1 MTHRATEFR
10 SASISNDRFNTQM
23 QHTIQEQ
30 RSCDILAV
38 VDRIHERI
46 GFRYPPFRFEDF
58 LAAFESYRVF
68 ETDLPLGLDGRL
80 FLTPDG
86 ERKTIYLRKQNSR
99 PRLRFTLAHEIAH
112 AELHFPSG
120 QLEQLTACRTSEH
133 FRDGRR
139 KLMEREADLGA
150 AALLMPLWMIDRHV
164 PYRIKR
170 PYPESVVTE
179 MARLFRVS
187 DGAMR
192 IQLKNYVAHPGD
204 FTAP

>member
-1 MTHRATEFR
+1 
-10 SASISNDRFNTQM
+10 M
-23 QHTIQEQ
+23 QRTIEKQP
-30 RSCDILAV
+30 SCDVLAV

-58 LAAFESYRVF
+58 LAAFDTYRVF
-68 ETDLPLGLDGRL
+68 EVDLPLGLDGRL
-80 FLTPDG
+80 VLTPDG

-99 PRLRFTLAHEIAH
+99 PRLRFTLAHEITH

-120 QLEQLTACRTSEH
+120 QLDQLTACRTSEH
-133 FRDGRR
+133 LRDGRR

-150 AALLMPLWMIDRHV
+150 AALLMPLWMIDRHL

-170 PYPESVVTE
+170 SYPESVVSE

-187 DGAMR
+187 EGAMR
-192 IQLKNYVAHPGD
+192 IQLKNYVAHPGEV
-204 FTAP
+204 TAP